1 MPRIGGVR
9 LANRETSRQRERT
22 DVVTKAFLNVRRMMR
37 RRALFGVAAGAAVAL
52 IPGRATAQAADAR
65 NARPQV
71 GDRFVYS
78 TGSRKGTVVVPDD
91 LPLGGPQITAYARD
105 PATGIIRDGSR
116 LNEVILLRLDPT
128 DLTETARNNA
138 PHGYIAFTAIC
149 THAGCSDWAWD
160 AGRKMLKCPCH
171 DSEFDPKDEARV
183 SGGPATRRLPRLP
196 VKVSEGALVVAGPF
210 IGRVGT
216 DLT

>member
-1 MPRIGGVR
+1 MTRACIR
-9 LANRETSRQRERT
+9 S
-22 DVVTKAFLNVRRMMR
+22 
-37 RRALFGVAAGAAVAL
+37 RRALLGAAVGAAAVGL
-52 IPGRATAQAADAR
+52 VPGGAAAQSAEPK

-78 TGSRKGTVVVPDD
+78 IGSRKGTVVVPDD
-91 LPLGGPQITAYARD
+91 LPLGGPQVTAYAQD
-105 PATGIIRDGSR
+105 PATGLIRDGSR
-116 LNEVILLRLDPT
+116 MNEVILLRLDPG

-138 PHGYIAFTAIC
+138 PQGFIAFTAIC

-171 DSEFDPKDEARV
+171 ESEFDPKDDARV

-196 VKVSEGALVVAGPF
+196 VKVADGALIVAGSF